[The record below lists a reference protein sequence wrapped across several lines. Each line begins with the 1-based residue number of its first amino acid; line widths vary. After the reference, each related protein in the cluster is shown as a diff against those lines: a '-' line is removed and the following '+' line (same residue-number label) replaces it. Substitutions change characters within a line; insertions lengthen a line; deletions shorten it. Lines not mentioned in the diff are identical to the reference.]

1 MKTTNSNHIELFRR
15 ELEYRNYSPRTV
27 ESYTESLLSLQKH
40 FSKSLDE
47 ITVEQFKGYL
57 HLRMKEQISTSSI
70 NQCISA
76 FKHLQVGVFQREW
89 EAFKIKR
96 PRRVSKLPIILSTE
110 EVERLI
116 SVTSNVKH
124 RAILM
129 IAYSAGLRKMEIVQI
144 TPSEIDSQRMQIH
157 VKQGK
162 GKKDR
167 YTILSPKT
175 LEILRN
181 YYKLEKPK
189 KYLFEPQGKKG
200 SMMADR
206 TIDAIINQ
214 SAAKA
219 GIKKN
224 ISFHTLRHCFATHL
238 LEQGVNLRV
247 IQSLLGHTSLR
258 TTAVYLH
265 LANVDPT
272 AVISPMENMNI

>member
-189 KYLFEPQGKKG
+189 KYLFEP
-200 SMMADR
+200 
-206 TIDAIINQ
+206 
-214 SAAKA
+214 
-219 GIKKN
+219 
-224 ISFHTLRHCFATHL
+224 
-238 LEQGVNLRV
+238 
-247 IQSLLGHTSLR
+247 
-258 TTAVYLH
+258 
-265 LANVDPT
+265 
-272 AVISPMENMNI
+272 